1 MKGLVLLAAPRGCCA
16 GVDRAVSAVERALE
30 LHGAPVYVRKQIVH
44 NSYVVAALQGRGA
57 VFVEETG
64 EVPDGAV
71 VVFSA
76 HGVAPAVRAE
86 ASQRGLRVIDAT
98 CPLVTKVHREAARFA
113 AAGYDILLIGQP
125 GHDEVAGTL
134 GQAPGRVHLVSGRG
148 DVAAVK
154 VPDPAKVAW
163 LSQTTLAVDEAL
175 ATASALRERFPQLLD
190 PPSDD
195 ICFAAQNR
203 QAAVKRIAA
212 ESDLVLVVGSV
223 NSHNS
228 TRLVEVAR
236 EAGAPA
242 HLVDHAGEIDESWL
256 SRVETV
262 GVTGGASAPEI
273 LVQGVLA
280 WLGERGFDRVEQI
293 WAAQESVSFALP
305 RELGRQ
311 YRASQTMAH
320 AVPAGERLTERE
332 RLGVEPA
339 DSGLISG
346 AEQSLARGGADED
359 AGVEAEPA

>member
-1 MKGLVLLAAPRGCCA
+1 MEAMMKKGRVLLAAPRGCCA

-30 LHGAPVYVRKQIVH
+30 LHGPPVYVRKQIVH
-44 NSYVVAALQGRGA
+44 NSYVVAALQKRGA
-57 VFVEETG
+57 VFVEETD
-64 EVPDGAV
+64 EVPDGGV

-76 HGVAPAVRAE
+76 HGVAPAVRAH
-86 ASQRGLRVIDAT
+86 ARQRGLRAIDAT
-98 CPLVTKVHREAARFA
+98 CPLVTKVHREAAQFA
-113 AAGYDILLIGQP
+113 DAGYDILLIGQP

-134 GQAPGRVHLVSGRG
+134 GQAPGRIHLVTGPG

-154 VPDPAKVAW
+154 VRDPAKVAW
-163 LSQTTLAVDEAL
+163 LSQTTLSVDEAL
-175 ATASALRERFPQLLD
+175 TTASALRERFPQLLD

-212 ESDLVLVVGSV
+212 ESDLVVVVGSM

-228 TRLVEVAR
+228 ARLVEVAR

-256 SRVETV
+256 DCVETV

-280 WLGERGFDRVEQI
+280 WLRERGFDRVEQI
-293 WAAQESVSFALP
+293 WATRESVSFALP
-305 RELGRQ
+305 RELGHE
-311 YRASQTMAH
+311 YRASQTMAQ
-320 AVPAGERLTERE
+320 AVPVGSA
-332 RLGVEPA
+332 
-339 DSGLISG
+339 
-346 AEQSLARGGADED
+346 
-359 AGVEAEPA
+359 

>member
-64 EVPDGAV
+64 EAPDGAV

-212 ESDLVLVVGSV
+212 ESDLVLVVGAV
-223 NSHNS
+223 NSRNS
-228 TRLVEVAR
+228 TRLV
-236 EAGAPA
+236 
-242 HLVDHAGEIDESWL
+242 
-256 SRVETV
+256 
-262 GVTGGASAPEI
+262 
-273 LVQGVLA
+273 
-280 WLGERGFDRVEQI
+280 
-293 WAAQESVSFALP
+293 
-305 RELGRQ
+305 
-311 YRASQTMAH
+311 
-320 AVPAGERLTERE
+320 
-332 RLGVEPA
+332 
-339 DSGLISG
+339 
-346 AEQSLARGGADED
+346 
-359 AGVEAEPA
+359 

>member
-64 EVPDGAV
+64 EAPDGAV

-154 VPDPAKVAW
+154 VPDPAKV
-163 LSQTTLAVDEAL
+163 V
-175 ATASALRERFPQLLD
+175 
-190 PPSDD
+190 
-195 ICFAAQNR
+195 
-203 QAAVKRIAA
+203 
-212 ESDLVLVVGSV
+212 VLVVGSV